1 MVLHLMRCR
10 IMLKILQHRKISILE
25 LFIALSVQFSA
36 RAHIDPGDRTQS
48 GGTRR
53 APCGELVEA
62 YYTLWRTGQAL
73 KSAAAQVR
81 TSRLDHGAGAGK
93 KR

>member
-1 MVLHLMRCR
+1 MEKV
-10 IMLKILQHRKISILE
+10 LKILQPRKICILE

-36 RAHIDPGDRTQS
+36 RAHIDPGDRTEWRH
-48 GGTRR
+48 TT
-53 APCGELVEA
+53 PCGELEEA
-62 YYTLWRTGQAL
+62 HDILWRTGQAL

-81 TSRLDHGAGAGK
+81 TSCLDHGAGAGK